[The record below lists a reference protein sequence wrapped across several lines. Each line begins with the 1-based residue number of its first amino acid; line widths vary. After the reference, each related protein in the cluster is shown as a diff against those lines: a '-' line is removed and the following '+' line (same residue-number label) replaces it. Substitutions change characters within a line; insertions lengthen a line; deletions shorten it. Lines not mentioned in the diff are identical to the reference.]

1 MTITAFISQTTTF
14 WWVALGV
21 GLVVVLVVAVLLTLL
36 LRILADVEVRLER
49 AGQVAETLATTD
61 ASGLLGRAT
70 DTVDALS
77 AEIDL
82 QRKLLERR

>member
-1 MTITAFISQTTTF
+1 MTITGFISQATTF

-36 LRILADVEVRLER
+36 LRILADVEARLER
-49 AGQVAETLATTD
+49 AGLLAETLATTD
-61 ASGLLGRAT
+61 ASAFLGRAT